1 MNKKNFR
8 TIYYKFRTLS
18 EIQDISGQII
28 KNQEYQE
35 NQDCAHPC
43 YLKGIV
49 SVCFRC
55 PARTV
60 GFSGTRL
67 YLINDQNQHW
77 KLNEAASQRTSC
89 H

>member
-35 NQDCAHPC
+35 NQDRAHPC
-43 YLKGIV
+43 PHSGHPLVEGRAQDRV
-49 SVCFRC
+49 SLPTKDRRSANC
-55 PARTV
+55 ATQ
-60 GFSGTRL
+60 L
-67 YLINDQNQHW
+67 M
-77 KLNEAASQRTSC
+77 
-89 H
+89 